1 MSRVD
6 ALVAA
11 LAAVP
16 LVMAVIVFAVGLV
29 RLPLAGRAAPAQF
42 AASLALCLE
51 FLLAAGLLRLS
62 ALDTYR
68 ALAVTAIV
76 VGLRRLISFG
86 VRAGARAARA

>member
-1 MSRVD
+1 MSRTD
-6 ALVAA
+6 SLLAA

-16 LVMAVIVFAVGLV
+16 FAMAVVVLAVGLV
-29 RLPLAGRAAPAQF
+29 RLPLAGRAAPARF

-76 VGLRRLISFG
+76 IGLRRLISFG
-86 VRAGARAARA
+86 VRAGVRAARA